1 MASTAPQTEPRQ
13 AGLRTLVRFLPLL
26 WPKGEGELKA
36 RVFGALL
43 LVLAGK
49 AIALAM
55 PFAYKAVV
63 VGMSAV
69 RQAAGAVLMLVVAY
83 AAARFGGVLADN
95 LRNAVFEK

>member
-1 MASTAPQTEPRQ
+1 MSPPAPTIETRA
-13 AGLRTLVRFLPLL
+13 AGFRTLVRFLPLL

-36 RVFGALL
+36 RVIAALL

-49 AIALAM
+49 GIALLM

-63 VGMSAV
+63 DGMSAD

-83 AAARFGGVLADN
+83 AGARFGGRSLPEISDSSS
-95 LRNAVFEK
+95 